1 MSGKCC
7 CCDNDSKF
15 KDNTPVGVKYF
26 CSEKCWAEYMGLEVK
41 PEGFYGMIQKKVG
54 WWA

>member
-1 MSGKCC
+1 MKICACC
-7 CCDNDSKF
+7 NERPKF
-15 KDNTPVGVKYF
+15 TDDTPVGVKHF

-41 PEGFYGMIQKKVG
+41 PEGYYGMIKKVG